1 MKREVYKYPR
11 SAFLSTEKDVSIIVD
26 LILKNENLKRL
37 LYYTTNDCLD
47 KPKLTEEQSFG
58 LFGQNIRIVPKL
70 EVNNDIKNYIIISFD
85 DFVSNY
91 NNPAFR
97 DNTIQFDII
106 CHFDCWNLKDF
117 QLRPYRIAAEID
129 SMLNERRLTGIGKIE
144 FLGAKQML
152 LTDEYAGL
160 CLMYQTIHGDE
171 DKKNALNPVTE
182 QQIEDNFDEMFNL

>member
-26 LILKNENLKRL
+26 LILKNENLKKL

>member
-11 SAFLSTEKDVSIIVD
+11 SAFLSTEKDASIIVD
-26 LILKNENLKRL
+26 LILKNENLKKL

-47 KPKLTEEQSFG
+47 KPKLTEEQSFS

-85 DFVSNY
+85 DFTSNY
-91 NNPAFR
+91 SNPAFR

-171 DKKNALNPVTE
+171 DKKNALNPATE